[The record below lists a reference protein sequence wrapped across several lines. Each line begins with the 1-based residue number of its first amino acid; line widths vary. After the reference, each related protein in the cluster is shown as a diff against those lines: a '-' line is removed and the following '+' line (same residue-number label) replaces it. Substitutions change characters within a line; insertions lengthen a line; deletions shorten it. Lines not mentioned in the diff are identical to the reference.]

1 MSQNTSVFSNASE
14 YLIGV
19 LFGLGLMISGMTNP
33 AKILAF
39 LDLSGAWD
47 PSLIFVMGGA
57 VLVGLIAFYLAKNR
71 TQSFLG
77 GAMHM
82 PTRRDIDRPL
92 LIGSAMFGL
101 GWGLA
106 GFCPGPALVSLFAGQ
121 PKAAV
126 FVVAMVA
133 GMILF
138 ELADR
143 YIHQPRAR
151 QVGAP

>member
-1 MSQNTSVFSNASE
+1 MSQNTSVFSNLSE

-19 LFGLGLMISGMTNP
+19 LFGLGLIISGMTNP

-39 LDLSGAWD
+39 LDIAGAWD

-77 GAMHM
+77 GAMQI
-82 PTRRDIDRPL
+82 PTRRVIDRPL
-92 LIGSAMFGL
+92 IIGSAMFGV

-106 GFCPGPALVSLFAGQ
+106 GFCPGPALVSLGSGEL
-121 PKAAV
+121 KALV
-126 FVVAMVA
+126 FVVAMLG
-133 GMILF
+133 GMLLF
-138 ELADR
+138 DFLG
-143 YIHQPRAR
+143 QKK
-151 QVGAP
+151 

>member
-1 MSQNTSVFSNASE
+1 MSQNTSVFSNLSE

-19 LFGLGLMISGMTNP
+19 LFGLGLIISGMTNP

-39 LDLSGAWD
+39 LDITGAWD

-77 GAMHM
+77 GAMHI

-92 LIGSAMFGL
+92 IIGSALFGV

-106 GFCPGPALVSLFAGQ
+106 GFCPGPALVSLGSGEL
-121 PKAAV
+121 KALV
-126 FVVAMVA
+126 FVVAMLG
-133 GMILF
+133 GMLLF
-138 ELADR
+138 DFLG
-143 YIHQPRAR
+143 QKK
-151 QVGAP
+151 

>member
-1 MSQNTSVFSNASE
+1 MSQNTSVFSNLSE

-19 LFGLGLMISGMTNP
+19 LFGLGLIISGMTNP

-39 LDLSGAWD
+39 LDIAGAWD

-77 GAMHM
+77 GAMHI

-92 LIGSAMFGL
+92 IIASALFGV

-106 GFCPGPALVSLFAGQ
+106 GFCPGPALVSLGSGEL
-121 PKAAV
+121 KALV
-126 FVVAMVA
+126 FVVAMLG
-133 GMILF
+133 GMLLF
-138 ELADR
+138 DFLG
-143 YIHQPRAR
+143 QKK
-151 QVGAP
+151 

>member
-39 LDLSGAWD
+39 LDIAGAWD

-77 GAMHM
+77 GAMHI

-92 LIGSAMFGL
+92 IIGSALFGV

-106 GFCPGPALVSLFAGQ
+106 GFCPGPALVSLGSGEL
-121 PKAAV
+121 KALV
-126 FVVAMVA
+126 FVVAMLG
-133 GMILF
+133 GMLLF
-138 ELADR
+138 DFLG
-143 YIHQPRAR
+143 QKK
-151 QVGAP
+151 

>member
-1 MSQNTSVFSNASE
+1 MSQNTSVFSNLSE

-19 LFGLGLMISGMTNP
+19 LFGLGLIISGMTNP

-39 LDLSGAWD
+39 LDIAGAWD

-77 GAMHM
+77 GAMHI

-92 LIGSAMFGL
+92 IIGSALFGV

-106 GFCPGPALVSLFAGQ
+106 GFCPGPALVSLGSGEL
-121 PKAAV
+121 KALV
-126 FVVAMVA
+126 FVVAMLG
-133 GMILF
+133 GMLRFDILG
-138 ELADR
+138 
-143 YIHQPRAR
+143 QKK
-151 QVGAP
+151 

>member
-77 GAMHM
+77 GAMHI

-92 LIGSAMFGL
+92 IIGSALFGV

-106 GFCPGPALVSLFAGQ
+106 GFCPGPALVSLGSGEL
-121 PKAAV
+121 KALV
-126 FVVAMVA
+126 FVVAMLG
-133 GMILF
+133 GMLLF
-138 ELADR
+138 DFLG
-143 YIHQPRAR
+143 QKK
-151 QVGAP
+151 

>member
-106 GFCPGPALVSLFAGQ
+106 GFCPGPALVSLGSGELMALAFVIAMLGGMLLFDFVGQ
-121 PKAAV
+121 KK
-126 FVVAMVA
+126 
-133 GMILF
+133 
-138 ELADR
+138 
-143 YIHQPRAR
+143 
-151 QVGAP
+151 